1 VDLPLKTQ
9 SLRSLHNIH
18 EISRTMVSKPRLAV
32 LATRLRTA
40 QPPFVHSPAPNDAS
54 QRDTRDDAKPPG
66 CRRTLQ
72 EGDGLSPLPA
82 CKARTGRCS
91 TACDAGDGRRSSTT
105 LAQRAKRKTYKKAEL
120 GSKSIPSHRG

>member
-40 QPPFVHSPAPNDAS
+40 QPPFVKPIYTARHQTMQASATQETMPNLPAVDAPYKKVMDCLHFLHAKRARAAALQLVTLETVGGPAP
-54 QRDTRDDAKPPG
+54 
-66 CRRTLQ
+66 L
-72 EGDGLSPLPA
+72 
-82 CKARTGRCS
+82 
-91 TACDAGDGRRSSTT
+91 
-105 LAQRAKRKTYKKAEL
+105 
-120 GSKSIPSHRG
+120 